1 MPETEGPTCPACLTL
16 NPVGAPACIRCNTP
30 LPPAGPGSPAAP
42 PRPTASDG
50 AAAPVPLAARPAPG
64 SRPASPPVGVEAPS
78 PPPSA
83 GVPRL
88 TPQQQRRIAR
98 RTAVAGALLVLVVLA
113 AGGTVLWLTRPH
125 YLDTGAVANRIAEA
139 LTERLGEPI
148 AVECQGTPERRT
160 GETFRCEAR
169 NARGYRQAVTVTVI
183 DSEGRY
189 RWQLGPATEPTTR

>member
-50 AAAPVPLAARPAPG
+50 AAAPVPLAARPEPG
-64 SRPASPPVGVEAPS
+64 SRPPVGVEPPS

-88 TPQQQRRIAR
+88 TPPQQRRIAR

-139 LTERLGEPI
+139 LTDRLGEPI